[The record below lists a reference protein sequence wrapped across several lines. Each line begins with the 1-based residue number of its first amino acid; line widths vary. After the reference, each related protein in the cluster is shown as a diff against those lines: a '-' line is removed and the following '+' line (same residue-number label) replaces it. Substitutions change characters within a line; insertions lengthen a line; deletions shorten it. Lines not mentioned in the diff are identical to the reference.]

1 MSVLKKCQFFLLSI
15 ILIQLYYELKILIY
29 KNEEGKKQTNTTSLN
44 YICYNFHSDVVMKS
58 DR

>member
-1 MSVLKKCQFFLLSI
+1 MSIFWFSVI
-15 ILIQLYYELKILIY
+15 IIQLYHEFKILIY

-44 YICYNFHSDVVMKS
+44 YFAKIFSDVVMKS